1 MNSTPN
7 PLESEND
14 VTIHEPDFTLKKM
27 IGEDVDIKKLFSAE
41 NVSKAQAVIET
52 HKDSYLEWVK
62 NDLKTLEECYKAA
75 TANVAECAADVQ
87 KLAKTAFVIKSQA
100 GTFGYSLA
108 TAVAKS
114 LDDFCT
120 RDFSPSPEHLTVIRK
135 HMDALHVIF
144 LKHITGDGGPLGS
157 ELSGNL
163 YKLVA
168 KYKAKK

>member
-1 MNSTPN
+1 MNTPTN
-7 PLESEND
+7 PLKPKHD
-14 VTIHEPDFTLKKM
+14 VSIHEPDFTLKKM
-27 IGEDVDIKKLFSAE
+27 IGEDVDIKKIFSAE
-41 NVSKAQAVIET
+41 NINKAQAVIET

-62 NDLKTLEECYKAA
+62 NDLQALEDCYKG
-75 TANVAECAADVQ
+75 ANSNIAGSMPEVQ

-120 RDFSPSPEHLTVIRK
+120 RDFHPNQEHLTVIRK
-135 HMDALHVIF
+135 HMDALQVIF
-144 LKHITGDGGPLGS
+144 LKNITGDGGALGS

>member
-1 MNSTPN
+1 MNSSSN
-7 PLESEND
+7 PLEPEND
-14 VTIHEPDFTLKKM
+14 VTIHAPDFTLKKM
-27 IGEDVDIKKLFSAE
+27 IGEDVDIKKIFSTE
-41 NVSKAQAVIET
+41 NVARAQAVIET

-62 NDLKTLEECYKAA
+62 NDLAALEECYKAA
-75 TANVAECAADVQ
+75 AANVAGCAADVQ

-120 RDFSPSPEHLTVIRK
+120 RDFAPSPEHLTVIRK
-135 HMDALHVIF
+135 HMDALQVIF
-144 LKHITGDGGPLGS
+144 LKHITGDGGAPGS